1 MNYLSDP
8 KIVLCLWGF
17 VSSGL
22 IIYFL
27 ISLLTFLQSKQ
38 RIFLYYSLYN
48 ILVLVYLTKTPI
60 LFAPGDIDWFLNSRF
75 GGLVLVL
82 QIVYNSF
89 LYLFYSVFLELKAQF
104 PKSINVMNNA
114 LLGANIIAI
123 IFFGYSIIFDDVVTF
138 SYFAYGVFVPLF
150 TLFIAYAMYL
160 SYKAQNRLKY
170 LMIIGILIYQIF
182 AYTNVYHTIFNAQ
195 GEVDP
200 MVYLY
205 IGLIIESLL
214 FMVAMGFKVKQVYLE
229 KINAQKKIIAE
240 QIELQILKE
249 NYQKELEINLENKI
263 AELKTALQKTE
274 DEKLKSLTLTF
285 ENEIANL
292 KLESLRSQM
301 NPHFI
306 FNALNSIKAYF
317 IENEKEKAVY
327 YLNKFSKLIRK
338 ILESSRT
345 ESITLEE
352 ELNIIDIYMSIENIR
367 FDEKI
372 NFKINN
378 SYTQPLSNLKLP
390 GLILQPFIENALWH
404 GLMLKEGE
412 KNITIAIFE
421 EQNQVKLTI
430 ADNGIGRKKAKENS
444 DKKSFKRESLGLQF
458 AKERLDYFNK
468 KQNTAYHFNFIDKF
482 DHQNVSSGTTVEF
495 IFT

>member
-27 ISLLTFLQSKQ
+27 ISLLTFLQTKQ
-38 RIFLYYSLYN
+38 RIFLYYSFYN
-48 ILVLVYLTKTPI
+48 LLVLAYLSKTTI
-60 LFAPGDIDWFLNSRF
+60 LFSAADLDWFLDSRF
-75 GGLVLVL
+75 GGLVFVL
-82 QIVYNSF
+82 QIVYNSS
-89 LYLFYSVFLELKAQF
+89 LYIFYSAFLELKTQF
-104 PKSINVMNNA
+104 PKQNHMLNR
-114 LLGANIIAI
+114 LLLSANIITL
-123 IFFGYSIIFDDVVTF
+123 IFYGYSIVFDDLVAFT
-138 SYFAYGVFVPLF
+138 YFAYGVFVPLF
-150 TLFIAYAMYL
+150 TIFIFYAMYL
-160 SYKAQNRLKY
+160 SYLAKNTLKY
-170 LMIIGILIYQIF
+170 LMNGGILIYQIF
-182 AYTNVYHTIFNAQ
+182 TYTNLFFTLVNNQ
-195 GEVDP
+195 GENEIDP

-205 IGLIIESLL
+205 IGLIFESML

-229 KINAQKKIIAE
+229 KINAQKKIIVE
-240 QIELQILKE
+240 QIELNKLKE
-249 NYQKELEINLENKI
+249 NYKKELETNLENKI

-274 DEKLKSLTLTF
+274 DEKLKSVTLTF

-352 ELNIIDIYMSIENIR
+352 ELNIIEIYMSIENIR

-378 SYTQPLSNLKLP
+378 SLQQPLSSLKLP

-404 GLMLKEGE
+404 
-412 KNITIAIFE
+412 
-421 EQNQVKLTI
+421 
-430 ADNGIGRKKAKENS
+430 
-444 DKKSFKRESLGLQF
+444 
-458 AKERLDYFNK
+458 
-468 KQNTAYHFNFIDKF
+468 
-482 DHQNVSSGTTVEF
+482 
-495 IFT
+495 

>member
-1 MNYLSDP
+1 
-8 KIVLCLWGF
+8 
-17 VSSGL
+17 
-22 IIYFL
+22 
-27 ISLLTFLQSKQ
+27 
-38 RIFLYYSLYN
+38 
-48 ILVLVYLTKTPI
+48 
-60 LFAPGDIDWFLNSRF
+60 
-75 GGLVLVL
+75 
-82 QIVYNSF
+82 
-89 LYLFYSVFLELKAQF
+89 
-104 PKSINVMNNA
+104 MNNA

-249 NYQKELEINLENKI
+249 NYQKELETNLENKI

-378 SYTQPLSNLKLP
+378 SYTQPLSSLKLP
-390 GLILQPFIENALWH
+390 GLILQPFIENALRH

-412 KNITIAIFE
+412 KNITIAI
-421 EQNQVKLTI
+421 L
-430 ADNGIGRKKAKENS
+430 
-444 DKKSFKRESLGLQF
+444 KSKI
-458 AKERLDYFNK
+458 K
-468 KQNTAYHFNFIDKF
+468 
-482 DHQNVSSGTTVEF
+482 
-495 IFT
+495 